1 VYQRSAGPLDMPEEP
16 RQSPGRYGDL

>member
-1 VYQRSAGPLDMPEEP
+1 VYQRSAGSLDMPEEP